1 MTDYDFTEDD
11 EPDLE
16 DEDSDDDE
24 DLLFGSGDDDE
35 LVLDEDF

>member
-11 EPDLE
+11 EPDFGDEDGDE
-16 DEDSDDDE
+16 DE
-24 DLLFGSGDDDE
+24 LLLGSGDDED